1 MKAMIFTGGL
11 ESSPRPQSA
20 IKPKAL
26 VEINHEP
33 LLGMLIR
40 RLAEAGFDDIIINV
54 HHFAARI
61 TEFIKQK
68 NFTGIRVEI
77 SDETDL
83 ILDSG
88 GGLKKVAW
96 FFNDER
102 PFLLYNLEI
111 LSDIDLAGLYQDHS
125 CSGALVTLVVRKR
138 ESERFMLFNDDINLC
153 GWENNQ
159 TREHVMARPT
169 TVRLHR
175 YAFSRIQIVS
185 PCIFNLITE
194 RGAFSLVELY
204 LRLASN
210 HRIRGYPDNE
220 SIWMD
225 LAKKEGLLEAEKLFL
240 KN

>member
-20 IKPKAL
+20 LKPKAL
-26 VEINHEP
+26 LEINHEP

-40 RLAEAGFDDIIINV
+40 RLSEAGFDDIIINV

-68 NFTGIRVEI
+68 NFAGIRIEI

-111 LSDIDLAGLYQDHS
+111 LSDIDLAGLYLDHS

-138 ESERFMLFNDDINLC
+138 ESERFMLFNDDMNLY

-159 TREHVMARPT
+159 TREYVMARPP
-169 TVRLHR
+169 TVRLDR

-185 PCIFNLITE
+185 PRIFSLITE

-204 LRLASN
+204 LRLASD
-210 HRIRGYPDNE
+210 HHIRGYPDNE

-225 LAKKEGLLEAEKLFL
+225 LAKKEGLLEAERLFL

>member
-11 ESSPRPQSA
+11 ESSPRPQPA
-20 IKPKAL
+20 GEPKAL

-33 LLGMLIR
+33 LLAMLIR
-40 RLAEAGFDDIIINV
+40 RLAEAGFDDIIVNV
-54 HHFAARI
+54 HHFASRI
-61 TEFIKQK
+61 SDFIKQK
-68 NFTGIRVEI
+68 NFAGIRIEI

-88 GGLKKVAW
+88 GGLKKVAR
-96 FFNDER
+96 FFNDDR

-111 LSDIDLAGLYQDHS
+111 LSDIDLAGLYRDHG
-125 CSGALVTLVVRKR
+125 CSGALATLVVRNR
-138 ESERFMLFNDDINLC
+138 ESERFMLFNDYLQLC
-153 GWENNQ
+153 GWENNE
-159 TREHVMARPT
+159 TREYVMARRS

-185 PCIFNLITE
+185 PLIFSLITE

-204 LRLASN
+204 LRLASQ
-210 HRIRGYPDNE
+210 HHIRGYPDNE

>member
-11 ESSPRPQSA
+11 ESSPRPRTA
-20 IKPKAL
+20 LKPKAL
-26 VEINHEP
+26 LEINHEP

-40 RLAEAGFDDIIINV
+40 RLSEAGFNEIIINV
-54 HHFAARI
+54 HHFADRI
-61 TEFIKQK
+61 KDFINQE
-68 NFTGIRVEI
+68 NFEGIRIEI

-88 GGLKKVAW
+88 GGLKKVSW

-111 LSDIDLAGLYQDHS
+111 LSDIDLAGLYCNHS
-125 CSGALVTLVVRKR
+125 CSGALVTLVVRNR
-138 ESERFMLFNDDINLC
+138 ESERFMLFNEEMNLC
-153 GWENNQ
+153 GWENNK
-159 TREHVMARPT
+159 TREYFMARRSDI
-169 TVRLHR
+169 RLHR

-185 PCIFNLITE
+185 PLIFSLINE

-204 LRLASN
+204 LRLAS
-210 HRIRGYPDNE
+210 HHHIRGYPDNE